1 MWNRIQE
8 EIDESVNIIHRSS
21 SRVKSTGEVFTPS
34 ELVISLL
41 KSLPIDRF
49 APKFTFLDPACGD
62 GQFLIGVKLVKMYFH
77 NMTEKKSLED
87 IYGVDIMR
95 DNVDLCKKRLGG
107 GNIIMGNTLNYSEK
121 IDGQTPQE
129 HLQMIEIFGPSPNLM
144 RFMNDNN

>member
-21 SRVKSTGEVFTPS
+21 NRIKSTGEVFTPS

-49 APKFTFLDPACGD
+49 ALKFTFLDPACGD

-129 HLQMIEIFGPSPNLM
+129 HLQMIEIFGPSPNLT

>member
-1 MWNRIQE
+1 MWNQIQE
-8 EIDESVNIIHRSS
+8 EIDKSVDIIHRPAD
-21 SRVKSTGEVFTPS
+21 RIKSTGEVFTPS

-62 GQFLIGVKLVKMYFH
+62 GQFLMGVKLVKMYFH
-77 NMTEKKSLED
+77 NMTKEESLED

-95 DNVDLCKKRLGG
+95 DNVDLCKRRLGG
-107 GNIIMGNTLNYSEK
+107 GNVIMGNTLNYSEK

-129 HLQMIEIFGPSPNLM
+129 HSQMIEIFGPSSLKRCINT
-144 RFMNDNN
+144 ND

>member
-1 MWNRIQE
+1 MWNQIQK

-21 SRVKSTGEVFTPS
+21 NRVKSTGEVFTPS

-62 GQFLIGVKLVKMYFH
+62 GQFLMGVKLVKIYFH
-77 NMTEKKSLED
+77 NMSEKKSLED

-129 HLQMIEIFGPSPNLM
+129 HLQMIEIFGP
-144 RFMNDNN
+144 

>member
-1 MWNRIQE
+1 MWNQIQK

-21 SRVKSTGEVFTPS
+21 NRVKSTGEVFTPS

-62 GQFLIGVKLVKMYFH
+62 GQFLMGVKLVKMYFH
-77 NMTEKKSLED
+77 NMSEKKSLED

-129 HLQMIEIFGPSPNLM
+129 HLQMIEIFEPSPNLT

>member
-1 MWNRIQE
+1 MWNQIQK

-21 SRVKSTGEVFTPS
+21 NRVKSTGEVFTPS

-62 GQFLIGVKLVKMYFH
+62 GQFLMGVKLVKIYFH
-77 NMTEKKSLED
+77 NMSEKKSLED

-95 DNVDLCKKRLGG
+95 DNVDLCKKRPGG

-129 HLQMIEIFGPSPNLM
+129 HLQMIEIFGPYPNLT
-144 RFMNDNN
+144 RFINADN

>member
-1 MWNRIQE
+1 MWNQIQK

-62 GQFLIGVKLVKMYFH
+62 GQFLMGVKLVKMYFH
-77 NMTEKKSLED
+77 NMTKEESLED

-95 DNVDLCKKRLGG
+95 DNVDLCKRRLGG
-107 GNIIMGNTLNYSEK
+107 GNVIMGNTLNYSEK

-129 HLQMIEIFGPSPNLM
+129 HSQMIEIFGPSSLK
-144 RFMNDNN
+144 RFMNANN